1 MFQRSERHHEV
12 PVWLQREFSPD
23 AAGKTVWLGVKASRE
38 IKPVGIRVAFRRK
51 NANTRTDYLPGS
63 EGRVV
68 PKKSDLDEKL
78 LAKFDSVAAPA
89 ARGLIEFARERL
101 RHGSDAPP
109 PSPRDVQICKELIL
123 AQFRRTRESQDEIG
137 VGDDKSDLYLDLF
150 YQRADECGEELPPR
164 KELVADPQVLGLL
177 ADLSQNH
184 RATFASA
191 NHSILANKERD
202 FLASLGLCI
211 FVTDTALSEFVIGS
225 HGVSNLETPGGSDT
239 WLPLAPDVAIAFSN
253 TPGFISIAE
262 CTAAGV
268 EAHNHAALM
277 SSAFV
282 AGRSKEVIERLFTS
296 LD

>member
-38 IKPVGIRVAFRRK
+38 IKRVGIRVAFRRK

-89 ARGLIEFARERL
+89 ARGLIEFAREWL

-109 PSPRDVQICKELIL
+109 PSP
-123 AQFRRTRESQDEIG
+123 
-137 VGDDKSDLYLDLF
+137 
-150 YQRADECGEELPPR
+150 
-164 KELVADPQVLGLL
+164 
-177 ADLSQNH
+177 
-184 RATFASA
+184 
-191 NHSILANKERD
+191 
-202 FLASLGLCI
+202 
-211 FVTDTALSEFVIGS
+211 
-225 HGVSNLETPGGSDT
+225 
-239 WLPLAPDVAIAFSN
+239 PDVAIAFSN